1 MRILRVPLGRLRP
14 WRDNPRDIDRAGLE
28 ALVAQIR
35 ELGLYK
41 PLLATQEGKEFM
53 ILGGNM
59 RLQAFAELGWG
70 PETIIE
76 ISVVLAPDDETKL
89 RYALSDNDSAGRTDP
104 ELLERLIQRA
114 GINRINL
121 HDFRIHLQAPQP
133 IDLASFPSAKPVG
146 PGTSGAAA
154 SDDTLPSKSDVHE
167 TSREGEE
174 GPSASP
180 SRNIEGEDVEAL
192 AARIR
197 EEKEYRNE
205 GPDPDAIVTAIS
217 AVVRTLARE
226 NPEAL
231 KRAFMLITPLGHGR
245 SFILLADPE
254 VDDAA
259 AEIRRLAQAGERSP
273 LEAFLAEA
281 RPLEIPEETPDAGS
295 PS

>member
-104 ELLERLIQRA
+104 ELLDRLIARS

-121 HDFRIHLQAPQP
+121 RDYRIHLQAPQP
-133 IDLASFPSAKPVG
+133 ITMASFPITQTVE
-146 PGTSGAAA
+146 PGA
-154 SDDTLPSKSDVHE
+154 SDAARKDSHPPSTGFRE
-167 TSREGEE
+167 TETVGEA
-174 GPSASP
+174 GSQASLTANP
-180 SRNIEGEDVEAL
+180 EDAAAL
-192 AARIR
+192 AARILA
-197 EEKEYRNE
+197 EKEYQNE

-217 AVVRTLARE
+217 AIVRTLARE
-226 NPEAL
+226 NPAAL
-231 KRAFMLITPLGHGR
+231 KKAFMLITPLGHGR

-254 VDDAA
+254 VEDAA
-259 AEIRRLAQAGERSP
+259 AELRRLAQAGERSP
-273 LEAFLAEA
+273 LEAFFTGAL
-281 RPLEIPEETPDAGS
+281 PLEVPTEQPDAGS